1 MLAVVLL
8 SQDYSREKPGGS
20 YEEYV
25 ENWEDIGVPNLVM
38 GILADCRVYD
48 SVGEAVI
55 FFTGVLGAYLL
66 MEDKKDDDESDS

>member
-1 MLAVVLL
+1 MLAFILL
-8 SQDYSREKPGGS
+8 QQNYSSGEHRGS

-25 ENWEDIGVPNLVM
+25 ENWDQIGVPNLVM

-55 FFTGVLGAYLL
+55 FFTGVLGSYLL
-66 MEDKKDDDESDS
+66 LEEKNNDDEYDS